1 MKKITILKI
10 FLTLLFFYIL
20 FYKIDVKSILYVLQS
35 LNIFFLI
42 CALAMVPILYLIRT
56 LRWRYFLV
64 SLGISLPFYQSFKI
78 MLIGNFYGL
87 ITPGKIGEFGRAFHI
102 SEKKS
107 LTIPTIIMEKL
118 LDIVVLVILS
128 IITILYFFQDST
140 FMKFTISLISIGVF
154 AAIYLSINEKFMGVI
169 GKTFGISPEDV
180 GNFIITIKK
189 LIGNYPIVIKS
200 IFITIIYYFIAYGI
214 AFFIVIS
221 GNMKLECI
229 FILPIMVL
237 MGNIPITISGLG
249 LRESIGSI
257 CFVLLGETAANGF
270 VFSLLLF
277 IFITV
282 LPAICGYIIIIIGGI
297 HDNV

>member
-20 FYKIDVKSILYVLQS
+20 FYKIDINSILYVLQS

-56 LRWRYFLV
+56 WRWRYFLV

-140 FMKFTISLISIGVF
+140 FMKITIFLISIGVF
-154 AAIYLSINEKFMGVI
+154 VAIYLSINEKFMGLI
-169 GKTFGISPEDV
+169 GKTFGISPENV
-180 GNFIITIKK
+180 GNFIITFKK
-189 LIGNYPIVIKS
+189 LIRNYPIVIKS
-200 IFITIIYYFIAYGI
+200 VLITIIYYFIAYCI

-221 GNMKLECI
+221 GNMKLEGI
-229 FILPIMVL
+229 FMLPIVVL

-249 LRESIGSI
+249 LRESIGSL
-257 CFVLLGETAANGF
+257 CFVLLGESAANGF

-282 LPAICGYIIIIIGGI
+282 IPAIFGYVIIMIGGI
-297 HDNV
+297 NDNV

>member
-20 FYKIDVKSILYVLQS
+20 FYKIDINSILYVLQS

-56 LRWRYFLV
+56 WRWRYFLV

-140 FMKFTISLISIGVF
+140 FMKITIFLISIGVF
-154 AAIYLSINEKFMGVI
+154 VAIYLSINEKFMGLI
-169 GKTFGISPEDV
+169 GKTFGISPENV
-180 GNFIITIKK
+180 GNFIITFKK
-189 LIGNYPIVIKS
+189 LIRNYPIVIKS
-200 IFITIIYYFIAYGI
+200 ILITIIYYFIAYCI

-221 GNMKLECI
+221 GNMKLEGI
-229 FILPIMVL
+229 FMLPIVVL

-249 LRESIGSI
+249 LRESIGSL
-257 CFVLLGETAANGF
+257 CFVLLGESAANGF

-282 LPAICGYIIIIIGGI
+282 IPAIFGYVIIMIGGI
-297 HDNV
+297 NDNV